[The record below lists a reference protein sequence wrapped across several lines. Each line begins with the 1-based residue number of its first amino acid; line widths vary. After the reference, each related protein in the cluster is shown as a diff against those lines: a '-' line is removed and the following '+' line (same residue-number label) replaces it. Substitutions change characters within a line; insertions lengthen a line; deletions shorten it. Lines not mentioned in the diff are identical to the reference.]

1 MTRAVVLGCGLI
13 GRAMTLDLA
22 RDSEYEVTVA
32 DANEASLEALRHR
45 PAVHCVRADLGD
57 PVRVRDLVSG
67 YDVVLGALPSALG
80 LATLRAVIETSVPYA
95 DISFMPEDPLTLDEL
110 ARGRGVTAVV
120 DCGVAP
126 GFANLIVGHCVA
138 QLDRAEWIEYYV
150 GGLPKPRIWPYQYRA
165 TFAPLDVIEEYTRPA
180 RMVEEGNFVVKPALS
195 EPELIDFGRV
205 GALEAFNTDG
215 LRTLL
220 RTIRAPHLKEKT
232 LRYPGHRDLMLVLRE
247 SGFFDKRKI
256 DGVGISPLELTSRL
270 IFPMW
275 QRPPEEDEFTVLRV
289 IVEGRKDG
297 RRRRY
302 TYDLYA
308 ELDRE
313 TGESSMARTTGY
325 TCTTIA
331 RMLARGDLRQTG
343 VLAPEQ
349 LGAIEG
355 VLPRVAEALKERRIS
370 IDERIEEIS

>member
-1 MTRAVVLGCGLI
+1 
-13 GRAMTLDLA
+13 
-22 RDSEYEVTVA
+22 
-32 DANEASLEALRHR
+32 
-45 PAVHCVRADLGD
+45 
-57 PVRVRDLVSG
+57 
-67 YDVVLGALPSALG
+67 
-80 LATLRAVIETSVPYA
+80 
-95 DISFMPEDPLTLDEL
+95 MPEDPLTLDEL
-110 ARGRGVTAVV
+110 ARERGVTAVV
-120 DCGVAP
+120 DCGLAP
-126 GFANLIVGHCVA
+126 GFANLIVGYCVA

-180 RMVEEGNFVVKPALS
+180 RMVEEDRFVVKPALS
-195 EPELIDFGRV
+195 EPELIDFGPV
-205 GALEAFNTDG
+205 GELEAFNTDG

-270 IFPMW
+270 IFPLW

-313 TGESSMARTTGY
+313 TGETSMARTTGY

-331 RMLARGDLRQTG
+331 RMLARGELRQTG

-349 LGAIEG
+349 LGAIDG
-355 VLPRVAEALKERRIS
+355 VLTHVAEALKERRIS
-370 IDERIEEIS
+370 INERIEEIS